1 MRWSQKGPFG
11 WSTLNTTLGMTYVGY
26 DDSIKVFVWPYHG
39 HLALP
44 PPHAF
49 MATQSARQ
57 LSHLATNCDE

>member
-1 MRWSQKGPFG
+1 MRWSQKGPLG
-11 WSTLNTTLGMTYVGY
+11 WSTLNTTLKMTYVGY

-49 MATQSARQ
+49 MAT
-57 LSHLATNCDE
+57 